1 MKKQTYIH
9 VDKLRPSQRASIDYA
24 YSDSLN
30 ELIDRH
36 VRTKMKQG
44 CSLRGACQA
53 LSEQLFHDMTA
64 GAIRARFLRFQQE
77 LGEAG
82 DTES

>member
-9 VDKLRPSQRASIDYA
+9 VDKLRPAKRASINYIYTDG
-24 YSDSLN
+24 LN
-30 ELIDRH
+30 ETIDRH
-36 VRTKMKQG
+36 VRAKMKQG

-53 LSEQLFHDMTA
+53 LSEQLFYDMTA

-82 DTES
+82 DN